1 MRNLVA
7 KFLRKEAFA
16 EMVRDGVPKR
26 DLVMGKNSVVNSPR
40 SVRAMYLKLKAA
52 FKKVRATVDE
62 AAAVVTRTRK
72 RSGFHRRADLTRGPA
87 TIQSPLKQLHALF
100 PATQNERGNWIE
112 NPIYVKAAR
121 AAKYGHGDTVMR
133 IARQYV

>member
-62 AAAVVTRTRK
+62 AAAVVTRSRK
-72 RSGFHRRADLTRGPA
+72 RSSFHRRADLTRGPA
-87 TIQSPLKQLHALF
+87 IIQSPLQQLHNLF
-100 PATQNERGNWIE
+100 PATQNARGNWVE
-112 NPIYVKAAR
+112 SPIYLRAEKAAQ
-121 AAKYGHGDTVMR
+121 AGNGTEVMR